1 MIGVV
6 LDGVVATDGVAMH
19 EAGPGTQTLGDL
31 LHRVADGDQN
41 AFTGLYEQVSKRVHG
56 LVLRVVQNP
65 AISAEVVQEVFLM
78 LWVSAH
84 KYEAELGS
92 PEAWIF
98 TLAHRRAVDRVRS
111 EQRSVVRDVQYA
123 QKDRVMQEPVDERV
137 HHTLMSESV
146 KRCLASLTDLQA
158 EAIRLAY
165 YGGLTYTEVA
175 EALQVKVPTAKSRI
189 QAGLMRLRDAMEADG
204 YGARSR

>member
-1 MIGVV
+1 
-6 LDGVVATDGVAMH
+6 MH

-31 LHRVADGDQN
+31 LGRVAEGDQT
-41 AFTGLYEQVSKRVHG
+41 AFAELYEQVSKRVHG
-56 LVLRVVQNP
+56 LVLRVVRNP

-78 LWVSAH
+78 LWVSASSY
-84 KYEAELGS
+84 KSDLGS

-111 EQRSVVRDVQYA
+111 EQRSVARDAQYA
-123 QKDRVMQEPVDERV
+123 QKEYFMEEPADERV

-175 EALQVKVPTAKSRI
+175 EKLQVKVPTAKSRI
-189 QAGLMRLRDAMEADG
+189 QSGLACLRNAMEADG

>member
-1 MIGVV
+1 
-6 LDGVVATDGVAMH
+6 MH
-19 EAGPGTQTLGDL
+19 KAGPGTETLGDL
-31 LHRVADGDQN
+31 LFRVAEGDQS
-41 AFTGLYEQVSKRVHG
+41 AFAGLYEQISRRVHG
-56 LVLRVVQNP
+56 LVLRVVRNH

-78 LWVSAH
+78 LWVSADRY
-84 KYEAELGS
+84 KPELGS

-111 EQRSVVRDVQYA
+111 EQRSVARDAQYA
-123 QKDRVMQEPVDERV
+123 QKEYFVQEPVDERV

-146 KRCLASLTDLQA
+146 KRCLSSLTDLQA

-189 QAGLMRLRDAMEADG
+189 QSGLVCLRNAMEADG

>member
-1 MIGVV
+1 
-6 LDGVVATDGVAMH
+6 MH
-19 EAGPGTQTLGDL
+19 EAGPDTQTLGTL
-31 LHRVADGDQN
+31 LHRVAEGDQA
-41 AFTGLYEQVSKRVHG
+41 AFAGLYEQVAKRVHG
-56 LVLRVVQNP
+56 LVLRVVRNH

-78 LWVSAH
+78 LWVSADSY
-84 KYEAELGS
+84 KPDLGS

-111 EQRSVVRDVQYA
+111 EQRSVLRDAQYA
-123 QKDRVMQEPVDERV
+123 QKEYFMPEPVDERV

-158 EAIRLAY
+158 EAIKLAY

-175 EALQVKVPTAKSRI
+175 EVLQVKVPTAKSRI
-189 QAGLMRLRDAMEADG
+189 QSGLACLRNAMEADG